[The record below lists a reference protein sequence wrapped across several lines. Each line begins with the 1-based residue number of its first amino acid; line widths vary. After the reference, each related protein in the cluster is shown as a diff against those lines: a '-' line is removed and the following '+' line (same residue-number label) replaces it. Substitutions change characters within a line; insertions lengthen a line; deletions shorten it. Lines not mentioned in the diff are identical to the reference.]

1 MQNLMQL
8 TETVKETYGSLPSY
22 EVSSETIS
30 LTDTGCLDTGKNQFP
45 VLFES
50 QDQLADKTH
59 IPKHFFQELPPNLQ
73 AVLFNWRWQRAISD
87 GVIPRHM
94 RVNLNAANQVIGFD
108 DPRLLRI
115 SLVKLMEVI
124 RLSLPKELSPEQVSV
139 ARFDS
144 TPQRLWISCFSPDK
158 RGQPRAGDIING
170 GVDVVHYLSGN
181 KGTQISCYLRR
192 LQCANGAVVHVCRDD
207 HPLRARRLLNG
218 RFDEADMLGQIHRL
232 LSEAWTQLPEKMRAI
247 EELRDKD
254 RMPIEYL
261 RQQRTRFSLNERML
275 TAIER
280 AINQDELGPTGK
292 QWDIFNALSRVATH
306 DESLTFRQRR
316 TLSRMAGEFSQQT
329 AHRCA
334 QCGQWVREQDD
345 AHTDDSVLQEQDQ
358 SE

>member
-1 MQNLMQL
+1 MENLTQL
-8 TETVKETYGSLPSY
+8 TERIKETYGSLPSY
-22 EVSSETIS
+22 EVSSEKIS
-30 LTDTGCLDTGKNQFP
+30 LTDAGCLDTGKNQFP

-50 QDQLADKTH
+50 LDQLADKAH
-59 IPKHFFQELPPNLQ
+59 IPKHFFQRLPPDLQ
-73 AVLFNWRWQRAISD
+73 SVLFNRCWQRAISD

-115 SLVKLMEVI
+115 SLVRLMEVMQ
-124 RLSLPKELSPEQVSV
+124 LSLPKELSPEQVSI

-144 TPQRLWISCFSPDK
+144 TPQRLWISCFSPNKEDSPK
-158 RGQPRAGDIING
+158 PGDIING
-170 GVDVVHYLSGN
+170 GVDVVHYLAGDQ
-181 KGTQISCYLRR
+181 GTQISCYLRR
-192 LQCANGAVVHVCRDD
+192 LQCANGAVVHVCREDR
-207 HPLRARRLLNG
+207 PLRARRLLNG

-232 LSEAWTQLPEKMRAI
+232 LSDAWTQLPEKMRAI
-247 EELRDKD
+247 EELRHKD

-306 DESLTFRQRR
+306 DENLTFRQRR

-329 AHRCA
+329 AHRCS
-334 QCGQWVREQDD
+334 QCGQWVLEQDD
-345 AHTDDSVLQEQDQ
+345 VHEEDSLVQEHGQ